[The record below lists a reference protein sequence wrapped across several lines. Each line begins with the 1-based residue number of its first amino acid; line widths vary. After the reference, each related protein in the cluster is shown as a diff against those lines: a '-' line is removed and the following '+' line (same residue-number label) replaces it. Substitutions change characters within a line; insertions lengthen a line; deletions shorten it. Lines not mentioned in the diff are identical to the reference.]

1 MSKISPQRMRQGHQP
16 RNRRE
21 FFNMKHAAANN
32 VIEMCFG
39 LLKQCWAIL
48 HSPSFYPVMTHGRII
63 LSCCLLHNFCLQ
75 EMAGPFVDLV
85 EANVDPV
92 GNPITMIEPTDQWT
106 TWRDELAENMYNEW
120 LSSS

>member
-1 MSKISPQRMRQGHQP
+1 
-16 RNRRE
+16 
-21 FFNMKHAAANN
+21 MKHAAARN
-32 VIEMCFG
+32 VIERCFG
-39 LLKQCWAIL
+39 LLKQRWAIL
-48 HSPSFYPVMTHGRII
+48 RSPSFYPTKTQGRII

-106 TWRDELAENMYNEW
+106 AWRDELAENMYNEW
-120 LSSS
+120 LSSP